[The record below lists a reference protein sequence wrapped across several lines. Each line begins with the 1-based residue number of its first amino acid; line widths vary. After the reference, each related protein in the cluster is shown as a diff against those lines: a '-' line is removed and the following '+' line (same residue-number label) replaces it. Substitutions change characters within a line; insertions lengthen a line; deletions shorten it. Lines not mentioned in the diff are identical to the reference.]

1 MSTSH
6 RFLALGLTIGLTA
19 GALAGAG
26 LAGSGLMQQV
36 RAAAPSS
43 SAAAGT
49 GSGVAPAGASGV
61 TGTGSG
67 TTSVATDTGTA
78 ATAGTGTAATGSGSA
93 TASVGVAT
101 PGIASIAYPVYP
113 GSPGL
118 APDHT
123 IVVTGVGQ
131 ATLKSDASDRT
142 AAQNRAIA
150 AALSDAKSQAQAIA
164 AGTGLT
170 LGSVL
175 SASATVSPGYGVMPM
190 PACAPAEPSG
200 GASNGPAVGAP
211 EPACPPEPY
220 QQTLTVS
227 VTVEYAV
234 H

>member
-19 GALAGAG
+19 GVLAGAG

-43 SAAAGT
+43 SVSAGT

-67 TTSVATDTGTA
+67 TTSVATD
-78 ATAGTGTAATGSGSA
+78 TGTAATGSGSA

>member
-36 RAAAPSS
+36 HAAAPSS
-43 SAAAGT
+43 SAAAGD
-49 GSGVAPAGASGV
+49 SAGV
-61 TGTGSG
+61 TGTGRG
-67 TTSVATDTGTA
+67 TTSA
-78 ATAGTGTAATGSGSA
+78 AAGTGSGVTPAGSGTAATGTGSA
-93 TASVGVAT
+93 TASVGVAA

-131 ATLKSDASDRT
+131 ATLESDASDRT
-142 AAQNRAIA
+142 AAQNRAIV

-170 LGSVL
+170 LGTVL

-190 PACAPAEPSG
+190 PACAPATPSG
-200 GASNGPAVGAP
+200 GASNDPAVGAP

-227 VTVEYAV
+227 ITVEYAV